1 MSAPSDLQDV
11 MPTIL
16 DVGRRLRF
24 PSPSTAPASSR
35 SCAATHPLWR
45 DYLHGEHTA
54 CYEPDQGNQWVTDGH
69 EKLIWYTHAGQEQ
82 FFDLDTDPREMHNAI
97 DDADVSQRAAVWRQ
111 RLIDE
116 LTGRPEGYVQD
127 GRLVAGQSELRPE
140 QLQPATNRVS
150 P

>member
-1 MSAPSDLQDV
+1 

-16 DVGRRLRF
+16 DAAGVPIPESVDGASALSFMRGD
-24 PSPSTAPASSR
+24 SPA
-35 SCAATHPLWR
+35 WR

-69 EKLIWYTHAGQEQ
+69 QKLIWYTQTGEEQ
-82 FFDLDTDPREMHNAI
+82 FFDLDADPREMNNSIHDTDSSERVAM
-97 DDADVSQRAAVWRQ
+97 WRQ

-116 LTGRPEGYVQD
+116 LSDRPEGFVSD

-140 QLQPATNRVS
+140 QLQPVTNQVS
-150 P
+150 A